1 MQKFLEKVP
10 LRFNDVT
17 VTDAGINTDEFL
29 RAAQGVVMLFDELG
43 SAAFMPVKS
52 DIEGNINK
60 VRTKFLTNP
69 LQFDTLEKIIYAEAG
84 TKDRTATQGLLW
96 LKRGLDFT
104 AKGIARN
111 IADMSEELSD
121 SFTDAYTKT
130 LKEFHNFIIKGVF
143 SMAMKA
149 CPARNDFYAKL
160 GGSYNDVVGDLR
172 PWVDA
177 LQNLVDK
184 LSDFYRKGSY
194 DKGL

>member
-1 MQKFLEKVP
+1 MPKFLDKVP
-10 LRFNDVT
+10 FRFNDVT

-29 RAAQGVVMLFDELG
+29 RAAQGVVMLFDKLG
-43 SAAFMPVKS
+43 SAAFLPVKS

-60 VRTKFLTNP
+60 VRTKFLISP

-111 IADMSEELSD
+111 IANSSEELSD
-121 SFTDAYTKT
+121 SFTDAYAKT
-130 LKEFHNFIIKGVF
+130 LKEFHNFIVKGVF
-143 SMAMKA
+143 NLAMKA

-160 GGSYNDVVGDLR
+160 GGSYEDIVGDLR
-172 PWVDA
+172 VWVDA
-177 LQNLVDK
+177 LQKLVDQ
-184 LSDFYRKGSY
+184 LSEVYRKGAY